1 MAVSNSVL
9 TAQQG
14 TLIVNTTAEQT
25 LNFDGIFILE
35 DTIFSSIKLAGSDI
49 KSQLIT
55 NPAIAVKAGA
65 FIRPK
70 DGKKFSGIQLTSG
83 SVALIL

>member
-1 MAVSNSVL
+1 
-9 TAQQG
+9 
-14 TLIVNTTAEQT
+14 
-25 LNFDGIFILE
+25 
-35 DTIFSSIKLAGSDI
+35 
-49 KSQLIT
+49 LIT

-65 FIRPK
+65 LIRPK

>member
-1 MAVSNSVL
+1 MAISNSVI

-14 TLIVNTTAEQT
+14 TLIVNNATEQT

-35 DTIFSSIKLAGSDI
+35 DTVFSSIKVAGTDI

-65 FIRPK
+65 LIRAK
-70 DGKKFSGIQLTSG
+70 NDKKFSGIQLTSG

>member
-35 DTIFSSIKLAGSDI
+35 DTIFSSIKLDGSDI

-65 FIRPK
+65 LIRPK

>member
-1 MAVSNSVL
+1 MAISNSVI

-35 DTIFSSIKLAGSDI
+35 DTVFSSIKVAGTDI

-55 NPAIAVKAGA
+55 NPAIAIKAGA
-65 FIRPK
+65 LIRAK
-70 DGKKFSGIQLTSG
+70 NDKKFSGIQLTSG

>member
-1 MAVSNSVL
+1 MAISNSVI

-35 DTIFSSIKLAGSDI
+35 DTVFSSIKVAGTDI

-65 FIRPK
+65 LIRAK
-70 DGKKFSGIQLTSG
+70 NDKKFSGIQLTSG

>member
-1 MAVSNSVL
+1 MAVSNSII

-35 DTIFSSIKLAGSDI
+35 DTVFSSIKVAGTDI

-65 FIRPK
+65 LIRAK
-70 DGKKFSGIQLTSG
+70 NDKKFSGIQLTSG

>member
-1 MAVSNSVL
+1 MAISNSVI

-14 TLIVNTTAEQT
+14 TLIVNNATEQT

-35 DTIFSSIKLAGSDI
+35 DTVFSSIKVAGTDI

-55 NPAIAVKAGA
+55 NPAIAIKAGA
-65 FIRPK
+65 LIRAK
-70 DGKKFSGIQLTSG
+70 NDKKFSGIQLTSG